1 MNKLLLIFAIGLF
14 GCASSN
20 NTGKTSNEDSKLE
33 SNIANG
39 SQINQQNCTRSQAE
53 PILNKDVYP
62 QATFVLQPDSITGI
76 ETVVLDQGDKL
87 IIKNWGCE
95 YYILTFRFETTRF
108 KTANSDLD
116 YWFSAA
122 SMLMDEIKSNLNAP
136 INIENGIL
144 KLNDYISKNRSD
156 LKLGEEIDFGTEEIR
171 SFVTV
176 DKIEDLSNDRRA
188 VEISFSVG
196 PL

>member
-20 NTGKTSNEDSKLE
+20 NTGKISNEDSKLE
-33 SNIANG
+33 SNTANG
-39 SQINQQNCTRSQAE
+39 SQINQLNCTRSQAE
-53 PILNKDVYP
+53 PILKKDVYP
-62 QATFVLQPDSITGI
+62 LATFVLQPDSITGI
-76 ETVVLDQGDKL
+76 ETLIFDNGDKL
-87 IIKNWGCE
+87 IIKNHGCE
-95 YYILTFRFETTRF
+95 YYILTFRFETSRF
-108 KTANSDLD
+108 KTANSDLN

-122 SMLMDEIKSNLNAP
+122 SMLMDEIKSNLNVP
-136 INIENGIL
+136 INIESGII
-144 KLNDYISKNRSD
+144 KLNDYISKNHSD

-176 DKIEDLSNDRRA
+176 NKIEKLSDEKQA